1 MGTIYEVITN
11 YSLIFPAITG
21 YVNLLSIAN
30 KGTKLDILE
39 YNKTDLWS
47 YFKLNN
53 TDAYILK
60 SDLKLITGSVTIKYI
75 DKDTNKDL
83 VTSESFI
90 NLSLG
95 SYTYNAK
102 TISGY
107 SIYGDNKKAVTL
119 TADNPNIIVTFTYSK
134 ILGTIYVK
142 YLDDTSLAEI
152 KTTETFNNLELK
164 SYSYTAGSIDN
175 YILSNESP
183 QTVTLTDSSPIQTVT
198 FKYKKILGTVTVNY
212 VEDNSLKVISTATV
226 YNNLEMGTHSFNAI
240 NIKNYTLVSPA
251 SQSVSLTSSNPN
263 QSITFKYKKTSGKV
277 NIKYIDKP
285 AQIEIAT
292 EDVIENLS
300 MGSYT
305 YNAKTVDGYSVLGN
319 YSKTVTLTEES
330 PNASITFEYDIV
342 YLPLDI
348 SKQNEVPYISTYY
361 IKPVVEPGEEV
372 FIDYY
377 ITDYY
382 YKEYLEEDYSENFTV
397 TVRIEGQADKVFRN
411 MKAGDHQVSLG
422 SFTNLGEQKFS
433 ILCTDSYGRNSHEL
447 FNFFLIR
454 NPVVWNEYVMTE
466 EDLKTYNIKNT
477 DNYEIKKLIDL
488 STLSSKTSATVKAAL
503 VDAANKITPDS
514 KTYVCII
521 ADTTGDGTPD
531 YWWAENQVKYASDY
545 DKTAVLQEA
554 TNTRIGLQQLLD
566 DKKAAG
572 YNKVKLLTGIYRID
586 HQKQIYI
593 PTNFTLDMNES
604 TLKQNQFT
612 GNKSL
617 MIELNNT
624 FDSHVIN
631 GTIEGDYFC
640 HDYTNSTNNS
650 EWVNGINIGGE
661 CKYSSFDNINI
672 KDITGYGGGNGI
684 AISRDNTLNYTYLYP
699 KSIGNTFKLGDIDR
713 KTGLDISSINR
724 TTSNYIDISGYSS
737 IGYLSVS
744 IYLGYQ
750 GNPCGTWNIIC
761 NFYDE
766 NKTFI
771 KSIDSYQ
778 YRRIGVPS
786 NSRYLRVT
794 ILNESYPTNL
804 SVQYFRVPT
813 HCSFKNIK
821 FENNRCVGLAQSA
834 MKDMLVENCE
844 FTNCGQSSAKCAYD
858 AEDGWDMMQD
868 VTFRK
873 LNFHDNPNN
882 DFLTCAGHNFVIEDM
897 IDGKVHF
904 WERTNSYVVRN
915 CNNLS
920 SAYLGHTSRKRS
932 GYVRFCN
939 NTINGNISIG
949 AAEENDTWSLTVKD
963 CNINGRAENTID
975 TGLYLRCDIGKSNNK
990 DNNWNISLGSGN
1002 FKDCTISN
1010 KSGENM
1016 GGTYK
1021 NCTFK
1026 NISGNIHGTFNI
1038 SNSTINNWSTYA
1050 GAYEPSYTFT
1060 NCKLNNFEITF
1071 GYWHQGATTLFDNC
1085 TINNEDF
1092 LLKLPHYS
1100 MKKPISIINSSFTS
1114 NGKDGMVVFYDDRT
1128 GGLAG
1133 ELVEQD
1139 MLTIENNKISL
1150 DNSKYVVSGVGKDT
1164 INNINIA
1171 FRNNELLS
1179 EKLQLY
1185 DDECKES
1192 KNIKIIE
1199 K

>member
-305 YNAKTVDGYSVLGN
+305 YNAKTVDGYSVLGD

-650 EWVNGINIGGE
+650 EWVNGISIGGE

-813 HCSFKNIK
+813 HCSFNNVN
-821 FENNRCVGLAQSA
+821 FENCRCVGLAQSA
-834 MKDMLVENCE
+834 MKDMLLKSCTFIRN
-844 FTNCGQSSAKCAYD
+844 GQASAKCAYD

-868 VTFRK
+868 CTFK
-873 LNFHDNPNN
+873 NNNFYNNPNN
-882 DFLTCAGHNFVIEDM
+882 EFLTCAGHNFI
-897 IDGKVHF
+897 IDGQDSGKIF
-904 WERTNSYVVRN
+904 IWERT
-915 CNNLS
+915 
-920 SAYLGHTSRKRS
+920 RS
-932 GYVRFCN
+932 LV
-939 NTINGNISIG
+939 I
-949 AAEENDTWSLTVKD
+949 
-963 CNINGRAENTID
+963 
-975 TGLYLRCDIGKSNNK
+975 
-990 DNNWNISLGSGN
+990 
-1002 FKDCTISN
+1002 
-1010 KSGENM
+1010 
-1016 GGTYK
+1016 K
-1021 NCTFK
+1021 NCTNL
-1026 NISGNIHGTFNI
+1026 NI
-1038 SNSTINNWSTYA
+1038 
-1050 GAYEPSYTFT
+1050 
-1060 NCKLNNFEITF
+1060 
-1071 GYWHQGATTLFDNC
+1071 TLQ
-1085 TINNEDF
+1085 
-1092 LLKLPHYS
+1092 
-1100 MKKPISIINSSFTS
+1100 
-1114 NGKDGMVVFYDDRT
+1114 NG
-1128 GGLAG
+1128 
-1133 ELVEQD
+1133 
-1139 MLTIENNKISL
+1139 
-1150 DNSKYVVSGVGKDT
+1150 GKDT
-1164 INNINIA
+1164 IVRHGIYRIYDNTFIEGAIANNLIKNCYCINSLSGIIYNSTVVGLSDQSIYKNCNITINKVFLNYLSEISLINCILTPAIGFTDRYKISFNGGHLLSCYFENCRFLGKSTLANHVNFYSGKFVNCYFEDTMLQPNVLSNSDDLISFDNCVINYQDNQLVSYSPFSYTKGTFTNVEFSKCTISTNSNNLNPLIYAYAKPNGTCLFLNCNLNLPNNTLIFDGYPNYFSLIENYSINFISSTLPDNIRPISDNYKNNTPVKINI
-1171 FRNNELLS
+1171 S
-1179 EKLQLY
+1179 
-1185 DDECKES
+1185 
-1192 KNIKIIE
+1192 
-1199 K
+1199 